1 MIAGPGRDALVHV
14 PGALVRGRI
23 DAHLDTRPLH
33 GGLTNRSFVVTTTAG
48 RYVVRLGTAFDTL
61 LAIDRSAETAAQ
73 RLAAAAGIAP
83 AIEYADAASGLLITH
98 YVEGRGWTPADFAA
112 AAQIDRLGERLQQL
126 HALET
131 EAAGGLVDLDP
142 VARAREY
149 VAQIVAA
156 APDERAALE
165 RLLVEAERH
174 RDESGGGTR
183 APCLV
188 HSDLHG
194 SNLVDGRALWL
205 IDWEYAALADP
216 LHDVA
221 SVLAYHP
228 QAAPFAPRLLAALG
242 LAAEP
247 RALAA
252 ALWLFRLLVH
262 LWYRARRVA
271 VEPSAADLAAEQGA
285 ARALVHN
292 RNL

>member
-1 MIAGPGRDALVHV
+1 MPKGIPLTEEEQEQRRRAIVDASLGLFLKQGFPETSMREIAEAVGVSKA
-14 PGALVRGRI
+14 
-23 DAHLDTRPLH
+23 
-33 GGLTNRSFVVTTTAG
+33 GLYYHFKDKQD
-48 RYVVRLGTAFDTL
+48 LF
-61 LAIDRSAETAAQ
+61 LAILTDDLSA
-73 RLAAAAGIAP
+73 I
-83 AIEYADAASGLLITH
+83 
-98 YVEGRGWTPADFAA
+98 
-112 AAQIDRLGERLQQL
+112 
-126 HALET
+126 
-131 EAAGGLVDLDP
+131 
-142 VARAREY
+142 
-149 VAQIVAA
+149 AQIVAA

-252 ALWLFRLLVH
+252 ALWLFQLLVH